1 MPKTKSNLNLLD
13 FNNKYNPKSIAKNL
27 YETWQAKRLFSS
39 DRKQKAYSIVLAPPN
54 LTGYLHLGHALEL
67 SLSDLFLRF
76 QRLNGKNV
84 CWIPGYDHAGIA
96 TQAKYEKLLNDKER
110 LSYFNSSKSK
120 RFNAVMKWALT
131 QGETICFQIKMMGA
145 SVDWDNHHFTL
156 DKNSSYAV
164 NYAFKKLYDKGYIF
178 RAKKLVNWDIK
189 LNTAISNIEVENKPT
204 KQAMYHVL
212 YKIPSK
218 NKSLVVATTRPETI
232 FADTAIFVNPNDMR
246 YKKYIGETAINPL
259 TDEPIKI
266 YADTYVDSSF
276 GTGVMK
282 CTPGHDLN
290 DYKLGKKYKL
300 KEISCIN
307 FDGTLNELAKQFKG
321 MDRIVAREAISRYL
335 KENDK
340 LLKIEEITSNVGISS
355 RSGAIIEPLLSTQWF
370 IDLAKMTPELKRLI
384 KNNKNLEVY
393 PSKFLKALNQWLDN
407 SEEWCISRQLIW
419 GHKIP
424 VWYHRKTKKIYVD
437 INPPKNLKDYTR
449 DNDVLDTWFS
459 SSLWP
464 LICFNWP
471 NSKTWKNYY
480 PNDLMIMGSD
490 ILFFWG
496 IKMMFQGVFHTKKIP
511 FKKLLLHGLIRDG
524 NGAKM
529 SKSLGNVIDPI
540 LLIEQYGVDALRVY
554 LTSNTT
560 PGEDTNFQENKLKD
574 AYNLLNKLWNGS
586 KYIFSLPKNKFT
598 NITNLKKIQLQSA
611 DQWILNQLSLTSDKI
626 KKLLN
631 DFQFTLANKY
641 IYEFIWNDFCNTYLE
656 LSKYGSNSDQ
666 KDLTVFILRYVLKMI
681 CIIFHPFAPFLT
693 ERIFQKLVNDPKKFI
708 LNEKWP
714 GPKELIIFKQN
725 RFEIIVEMLYLIR
738 NFRNE
743 MKLNVSDDLE
753 IIIFLKDKE
762 NIELIQKSL
771 NYFQSVKSKVIKIT
785 CDLKDT
791 KGQVLV
797 SKSFSIFVLNKN
809 INDSAKKI
817 LMKKILDLEFEVN
830 RSNKIL
836 NNKAFIAKAPKAK
849 VKLEQEKL
857 KNYES
862 ELKLAK
868 QKLKENF

>member
-1 MPKTKSNLNLLD
+1 MSKTKSNLNLLD
-13 FNNKYNPKSIAKNL
+13 FNNKYDPKTVAKNL
-27 YETWQAKRLFSS
+27 YETWEANGLFSS
-39 DRKQKAYSIVLAPPN
+39 KPKQKIYSIVLAPPN
-54 LTGYLHLGHALEL
+54 LTGYLHLGHAWEL

-110 LSYFNSSKSK
+110 LAYFNSSVAK
-120 RFNAVMKWALT
+120 RFDAVMKWALS
-131 QGETICFQIKMMGA
+131 QGERICFQIKMMGA
-145 SVDWDNHHFTL
+145 SVDWTNHHFTL

-164 NYAFKKLYDKGYIF
+164 NYAFKKLYDKGFIF

-204 KQAMYHVL
+204 KQSMYYVL
-212 YKIPSK
+212 YKIANK
-218 NKSLVVATTRPETI
+218 NKNLVIATTRPETI
-232 FADTAIFVNPNDMR
+232 FADTAIFVNPKDTR

-259 TDEPIKI
+259 TGDSIKI
-266 YADTYVDSSF
+266 YADNYVDTSF

-300 KEISCIN
+300 KEINCIN

-321 MDRIVAREAISRYL
+321 MDRIIAREAISNYL
-335 KENDK
+335 KENNK
-340 LLKIEEITSNVGISS
+340 LLKTEEITSNVGISS

-370 IDLAKMTPELKRLI
+370 IDLAKMTPELKKLI
-384 KNNKNLEVY
+384 KSNKNLEVY
-393 PSKFLKALNQWLDN
+393 PSKFLKSLNQWLDN

-424 VWYHRKTKKIYVD
+424 VWYHKKTKKIYVD
-437 INPPKNLKDYTR
+437 IKPPKNLKDYNR

-471 NSKTWKNYY
+471 NNKNWKKYY

-496 IKMMFQGVFHTKKIP
+496 IKMMFQGVFHTKKTP
-511 FKKLLLHGLIRDG
+511 FKKLLLHGLIRDA

-540 LLIEQYGVDALRVY
+540 LLIEKFGVDALRVY

-560 PGEDTNFQENKLKD
+560 PGEDTNFHESKLKD
-574 AYNLLNKLWNGS
+574 AYNLLNKLWNAAI
-586 KYIFSLPKNKFT
+586 YIFSLSKNKF
-598 NITNLKKIQLQSA
+598 IDVKNLKEIELQSS
-611 DQWILNQLSLTSDKI
+611 DQWILTQLALVSDKI

-656 LSKYGSNSDQ
+656 LSKYRFNSNERD
-666 KDLTVFILRYVLKMI
+666 VVIFVLRYVLKNI
-681 CIIFHPFAPFLT
+681 CIIFHSFAPFLT
-693 ERIFQKLVNDPKKFI
+693 ERIFQKLVSDTNKFI

-714 GPKELIIFKQN
+714 DLKDLIIFKKN
-725 RFEIIVEMLYLIR
+725 NFEIIVEMLYLIR

-743 MKLNVSDDLE
+743 MKLNVNDYIE
-753 IIIFLKDKE
+753 IIIFLKDKK
-762 NIELIQKSL
+762 NIELIKKSIH
-771 NYFQSVKSKVIKIT
+771 YFQSVKSKVIKIT
-785 CDLKDT
+785 CDLKET
-791 KGQVLV
+791 RGQVLV
-797 SKSFSIFVLNKN
+797 SKNFSIFVLNKN
-809 INDSAKKI
+809 INDSSKKI
-817 LMKKILDLEFEVN
+817 LMKKIEDLEFEVK
-830 RSNKIL
+830 RSSHIL
-836 NNKAFIAKAPKAK
+836 NNKSFIKKAPQAK
-849 VKLEQEKL
+849 VKLEQDKL
-857 KNYES
+857 KNYQA
-862 ELKLAK
+862 ELQLAK

>member
-1 MPKTKSNLNLLD
+1 MSKVKKYLNLLD
-13 FNNKYNPKSIAKNL
+13 FNNKYNPKTVSENL
-27 YETWQAKRLFSS
+27 YETWEANHLFSS
-39 DRKQKAYSIVLAPPN
+39 KPNQKVYSIVLAPPN

-67 SLSDLFLRF
+67 SLSDAFLRF

-84 CWIPGYDHAGIA
+84 SWIPGYDHAGIA
-96 TQAKYEKLLNDKER
+96 TQAKYEKLLNDKDR
-110 LSYFNSSKSK
+110 LAYFSSSNKK
-120 RFNAVMKWALT
+120 RFDEIMKWALS
-131 QGETICFQIKMMGA
+131 QGERICFQIKMMGA
-145 SVDWDNHHFTL
+145 SVDWNNHHFTL

-164 NYAFKKLYDKGYIF
+164 NYAFKKLYDKGFIF

-204 KQAMYHVL
+204 KQLMYYIL
-212 YKIPSK
+212 YKVPKK
-218 NKSLVVATTRPETI
+218 NKSLVIATTRPETI
-232 FADTAIFVNPNDMR
+232 FADTAIFVNPKDLR
-246 YKKYIGETAINPL
+246 FKKYIGETAINPL
-259 TDEPIKI
+259 TNQPIKI
-266 YADTYVDSSF
+266 YADNYVDNSF

-300 KEISCIN
+300 QEISCIN
-307 FDGTLNELAKQFKG
+307 FDGTLNELANQFRG
-321 MDRIVAREAISRYL
+321 MDRISARKPIAEYL

-340 LLKIEEITSNVGISS
+340 LLKTEEIVSNVGISS
-355 RSGAIIEPLLSTQWF
+355 RSGEIIEPLLSTQWF
-370 IDLAKMTPELKRLI
+370 IDLAKMTPNLKKLI
-384 KNNKNLEVY
+384 KNSKNLEVY
-393 PSKFLKALNQWLDN
+393 PNKFLKALNQWLNN

-424 VWYHRKTKKIYVD
+424 VWYHKKTQKVYVG
-437 INPPKNLKDYTR
+437 IEPPKNLKDYIQ

-496 IKMMFQGVFHTKKIP
+496 IKMMFQGVFHTTKIP
-511 FKKLLLHGLIRDG
+511 FKTLLLHGLIRDA

-560 PGEDTNFQENKLKD
+560 PGEDTNFQENKLRD
-574 AYNLLNKLWNGS
+574 SYNLLNKLWNGS
-586 KYIFSLPKNKFT
+586 KYIFSLPKPK
-598 NITNLKKIQLQSA
+598 IKDIKNLKKINLQSA
-611 DQWILNQLSLTSDKI
+611 DQWILHQFSLTSDKI
-626 KKLLN
+626 KKLLD

-641 IYEFIWNDFCNTYLE
+641 IYDFIWNDFCNTYLE
-656 LSKYGSNSDQ
+656 LSKYSLNSDQ
-666 KDLTVFILRYVLKMI
+666 KDLTIFILRYVLKLI

-693 ERIFQKLVNDPKKFI
+693 ERIFQKLINNPKKFI

-714 GPKELIIFKQN
+714 DKNQLLTFQKN
-725 RFEIIVEMLYLIR
+725 RFNIIVEMLYLIR

-743 MKLNVSDDLE
+743 IKLNVNDNLE

-762 NIELIQKSL
+762 NVSLIQKSI
-771 NYFQSVKSKVIKIT
+771 NYFQSVKSKIINIT
-785 CDLKDT
+785 SNLNET

-797 SKSFSIFVLNKN
+797 SKSFSIFIVNQN
-809 INDSAKKI
+809 INNSTKKI
-817 LMKKILDLEFEVN
+817 LMKKIADLEFEIK
-830 RSNKIL
+830 RSTQIL
-836 NNKAFIAKAPKAK
+836 NNKAFIQKAPPAK
-849 VKLEQEKL
+849 VKLEQDKL
-857 KNYES
+857 KNYQS
-862 ELKLAK
+862 ELDLAK

>member
-1 MPKTKSNLNLLD
+1 MSKAKKYLNLLD
-13 FNNKYNPKSIAKNL
+13 FNNKYDPKTVSENL
-27 YETWQAKRLFSS
+27 YETWEANRLFSS
-39 DRKQKAYSIVLAPPN
+39 KPNQKVYSIVLAPPN

-67 SLSDLFLRF
+67 SLSDAFLRF

-84 CWIPGYDHAGIA
+84 SWIPGYDHAGIA
-96 TQAKYEKLLNDKER
+96 TQAKYEKLLNDKDR
-110 LSYFNSSKSK
+110 LAYFSSSRTK
-120 RFNAVMKWALT
+120 RFDEIMKWALS
-131 QGETICFQIKMMGA
+131 QGERICFQIKTMGA
-145 SVDWDNHHFTL
+145 SVDWNNHHFTL

-164 NYAFKKLYDKGYIF
+164 NYAFKKLYDKGFIF

-189 LNTAISNIEVENKPT
+189 LNTAISNIEVENKAT
-204 KQAMYHVL
+204 KQLMYYIL
-212 YKIPSK
+212 YKVPRK
-218 NKSLVVATTRPETI
+218 NKSLVIATTRPETI
-232 FADTAIFVNPNDMR
+232 FADTAIFVNPKDQR

-259 TDEPIKI
+259 TNQPIKI
-266 YADTYVDSSF
+266 YADNYVDNSF

-307 FDGTLNELAKQFKG
+307 FDGTLNEIANQFRG
-321 MDRIVAREAISRYL
+321 MDRISSREPIAEYL

-340 LLKIEEITSNVGISS
+340 LVKTEEIVSNVGISS
-355 RSGAIIEPLLSTQWF
+355 RSGEIIEPLLSTQWF

-384 KNNKNLEVY
+384 KNKTNLEVY
-393 PSKFLKALNQWLDN
+393 PNKFVKVLNQWLNN

-424 VWYHRKTKKIYVD
+424 VWYHKKTQKIYVD
-437 INPPKNLKDYTR
+437 IKPPKNLGDYIR

-480 PNDLMIMGSD
+480 PNNLMIMGSD

-511 FKKLLLHGLIRDG
+511 FKTLLLHGLIRDA

-560 PGEDTNFQENKLKD
+560 PGEDTNFQENKLRD
-574 AYNLLNKLWNGS
+574 SYNLLNKLWNGS
-586 KYIFSLPKNKFT
+586 KYIFSLSKSK
-598 NITNLKKIQLQSA
+598 ITDVKNLKKINLQSA
-611 DQWILNQLSLTSDKI
+611 DQWILNQLSLTSEKI

-641 IYEFIWNDFCNTYLE
+641 IYDFVWNDFCNTYLE
-656 LSKYGSNSDQ
+656 LSKYSLNSDK
-666 KDLTVFILRYVLKMI
+666 KDVTIFILRHVLKFI

-693 ERIFQKLVNDPKKFI
+693 ERIFQKLINNPKKFI

-714 GPKELIIFKQN
+714 DKNQLINFQKN
-725 RFEIIVEMLYLIR
+725 RFDIIVEMLYLIR

-743 MKLNVSDDLE
+743 MKLNVNDNLE
-753 IIIFLKDKE
+753 IIIFVKDKE
-762 NIELIQKSL
+762 NINLIQKSI
-771 NYFQSVKSKVIKIT
+771 NYFQSVKSKIIKIT
-785 CDLKDT
+785 CNLNET

-797 SKSFSIFVLNKN
+797 SKSFSIFILNQN
-809 INDSAKKI
+809 INNFAKKI
-817 LMKKILDLEFEVN
+817 LMKKIADLEFEIK
-830 RSNKIL
+830 RSNQIL
-836 NNKAFIAKAPKAK
+836 NNKAFIKKAQPAK
-849 VKLEQEKL
+849 VKLEQDKL
-857 KNYES
+857 KNYQS
-862 ELKLAK
+862 ELELAK
-868 QKLKENF
+868 QKLKETF